1 MLKKLGDLRKGS
13 GFARA
18 YENMN
23 KDIQVSISQKNDV
36 SILQIKGDVTAITG
50 ESIEGA
56 YQKVTVAGAKKILLY
71 FDKDGYINSGGIAI
85 LIGIASESRKSGQT
99 VRLTGLSG
107 HFQKIFNMVGLTK
120 YTEIFQTEELA
131 LKDF

>member
-1 MLKKLGDLRKGS
+1 
-13 GFARA
+13 
-18 YENMN
+18 MN
-23 KDIQVSISQKNDV
+23 KETQVSISQKDDV
-36 SILQIKGDVTAITG
+36 SILNIKGDVTAISG
-50 ESIEGA
+50 ETIEEA
-56 YQKVTVAGAKKILLY
+56 YQKVNTNGAKKILLY

-85 LIGIASESRKSGQT
+85 LIGIASESRKTSQIIR
-99 VRLTGLSG
+99 VTGLSG